1 MQGRMP
7 KVCEKHSADQRP
19 RGDCAR
25 FSHTF
30 GMRALGGELRVC
42 VIRWFSLA
50 KTRFTTG

>member
-7 KVCEKHSADQRP
+7 KVCEKHSADQSP

-25 FSHTF
+25 LAHTF
-30 GMRALGGELRVC
+30 GMRALGGELMVC
-42 VIRWFSLA
+42 EIRWFSLA